1 MYANMGRNDMETP
14 NGVNLY
20 AKVNN
25 RTVEITNELWD
36 IENDDQAERTLTI
49 QGDEFNN
56 KNWLEAEQAEL
67 REKREALMDAV
78 TVQGTAQ
85 YE

>member
-56 KNWLEAEQAEL
+56 KEWLEAEEQEL
-67 REKREALMDAV
+67 REKREKLMDAV
-78 TVQGTAQ
+78 TAQGTAQ

>member
-1 MYANMGRNDMETP
+1 MGRNDMETP

-25 RTVEITNELWD
+25 RTVAITNELWD
-36 IENDDQAERTLTI
+36 IEKDEIAERTLTI
-49 QGDEFNN
+49 DGGEFNN
-56 KNWLEAEQAEL
+56 KEWLKAEQAEL

-78 TVQGTAQ
+78 TVQGTAT